1 MDRNTYLLQKIKETE
16 DNIKNWYQIE
26 NESEIENK
34 YYLESEI
41 NYLEKLKNEL
51 GYYID
56 DRIQKLVDSNIPFI
70 FDQGGFENLQYG
82 AIKNSYFE
90 KFKKYQSKKNLWNYC
105 HNRPFRPYYH
115 LIDNNITDEIAQYY
129 CNLIHDEL

>member
-56 DRIQKLVDSNIPFI
+56 DRIQKLVDIIECF
-70 FDQGGFENLQYG
+70 
-82 AIKNSYFE
+82 
-90 KFKKYQSKKNLWNYC
+90 
-105 HNRPFRPYYH
+105 
-115 LIDNNITDEIAQYY
+115 
-129 CNLIHDEL
+129 

>member
-56 DRIQKLVDSNIPFI
+56 DRIQKLVDSIECF
-70 FDQGGFENLQYG
+70 
-82 AIKNSYFE
+82 
-90 KFKKYQSKKNLWNYC
+90 
-105 HNRPFRPYYH
+105 
-115 LIDNNITDEIAQYY
+115 
-129 CNLIHDEL
+129 

>member
-1 MDRNTYLLQKIKETE
+1 MLKIFTMDRNTYLLQKIKETE

-56 DRIQKLVDSNIPFI
+56 DRIQKLVDSIECF
-70 FDQGGFENLQYG
+70 
-82 AIKNSYFE
+82 
-90 KFKKYQSKKNLWNYC
+90 
-105 HNRPFRPYYH
+105 
-115 LIDNNITDEIAQYY
+115 
-129 CNLIHDEL
+129 